1 MEKSK
6 FDNGSH
12 NKLKNKTIALV
23 KKLIFDKSYI
33 KLIINRLPH
42 SALRLNMQLVDF

>member
-33 KLIINRLPH
+33 WLIINK
-42 SALRLNMQLVDF
+42 LNNFTRGNNT